1 MKRLD
6 SDHQIKAHS
15 ICLSPQTDYWPRVCT
30 YMHVQT
36 GGYNEVP
43 LCIIDVL
50 PRPPTCCQVGW
61 LMHALVWS
69 GLVGGLPEGLEKAGV
84 QDDS

>member
-1 MKRLD
+1 
-6 SDHQIKAHS
+6 
-15 ICLSPQTDYWPRVCT
+15 
-30 YMHVQT
+30 MHVQT

-50 PRPPTCCQVGW
+50 PRLPTCCQVGW

-69 GLVGGLPEGLEKAGV
+69 GLVGGLPEGLEKAAV
-84 QDDS
+84 QDDN